1 MAFFSKQNNN
11 KQNEAGSEN
20 SLPSVFLTPQE
31 ALVLLQAINQAT
43 FKGEYAKNVVTL
55 IQKLEV
61 IASNE

>member
-1 MAFFSKQNNN
+1 MPFFTKTTNTQSAG
-11 KQNEAGSEN
+11 NES
-20 SLPSVFLTPQE
+20 SLPSVSLTPQE